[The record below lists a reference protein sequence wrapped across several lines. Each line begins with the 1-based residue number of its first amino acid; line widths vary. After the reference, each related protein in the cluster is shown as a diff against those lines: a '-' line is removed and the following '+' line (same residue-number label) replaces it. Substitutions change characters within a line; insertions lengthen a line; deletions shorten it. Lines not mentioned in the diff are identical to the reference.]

1 MRLGEVVST
10 FNLSTWSQ
18 SQAWPI
24 KLVPGH
30 RELHRKPCSAVNSIP
45 GAQADMQT
53 ERIHINTQVTKYLK
67 KWIQKKNPKMH
78 NLSSHNHKIPLHVC
92 SSHNFW
98 GPGSPH
104 YESHAAL
111 TNPVCRRVLPPPWDE
126 AQQVASLKQSSSTWN
141 TPATQF
147 LCQLYGPKPLTCHFP
162 ISALEDFILKEHF
175 QPSGQSWLL

>member
-67 KWIQKKNPKMH
+67 KWIQTKNPKMH

-126 AQQVASLKQSSSTWN
+126 AQQVASLKPVVQY
-141 TPATQF
+141 
-147 LCQLYGPKPLTCHFP
+147 LEHTCHP
-162 ISALEDFILKEHF
+162 ISLSTLWAKATDLPLPNICTRRLYFKRTF
-175 QPSGQSWLL
+175 PA